1 MAEATLTTGTVDDS
15 QVAKLKIEFV
25 GEILRPGDRG
35 HDEGRTVY
43 NGMFQDRK
51 PAAILRCTN
60 TDDVVAAVNFARSSG
75 LLVAVKAGG
84 HSIAGFSAVDGG
96 ILIDLSL
103 MKTVEVDP
111 DAKTAKA
118 QAGVTWADFDAATAE
133 HGLATPGGFVSKTG
147 IAGLTLN
154 GGLGLLSRKHGLS
167 CDNLISA
174 TLVTAD
180 GEVVH
185 ADGSENEDLLWG
197 LRGGGGNFGI
207 VTEFV
212 YKLHPVT
219 DVFMVMAMYPAE
231 KGAEVLRLYREIV
244 PTQPED
250 LTTVVLFFTVPVNP
264 MFPEELHGQKVF
276 ALFAGFIGSEAE
288 AQPHVGSIAQ
298 IPDPLLSMGMTVPY
312 VMAQS
317 MQDEDVPFGRQNYW
331 KSGFLSELTDEV
343 IDKIAQLAPTAS
355 SKHCQLN
362 VFGLQG
368 AIAKV
373 GEDDTAYSNRDAAF
387 NFSID
392 NIWEDPSENEA
403 QIKWSRD
410 FFAEIQPH
418 LSGVYLNFIGDE
430 GQERVKESF
439 GAKYSKLSDLK
450 KKYDPTNL
458 FRLNQ
463 NISPS

>member
-15 QVAKLKIEFV
+15 QVAKLKIEFQ
-25 GEILRPGDRG
+25 GEVLRPGDKG
-35 HDEGRTVY
+35 YDEGRTVY

-60 TDDVVAAVNFARSSG
+60 TDDVVTAVNFARSSG

-96 ILIDLSL
+96 IVIDLSL
-103 MKTVEVDP
+103 MRAVDVDP

-118 QAGVTWADFDAATAE
+118 QAGVTWAEFDAATAE

-154 GGLGLLSRKHGLS
+154 GGLGLLSRKYGLS

-174 TLVTAD
+174 KVVTAD

-185 ADGSENEDLLWG
+185 ADETENDDLFWG
-197 LRGGGGNFGI
+197 LKGGGGNFGI

-219 DVFMVMAMYPAE
+219 DVFMVMAMYPADR
-231 KGAEVLRLYREIV
+231 GAEILRLYRDIV
-244 PTQPED
+244 PTQPEE
-250 LTTVVLFFTVPVNP
+250 LATIALFFTVPVNP

-276 ALFAGFIGSEAE
+276 AIFAGFIGSEAE
-288 AQPHVGSIAQ
+288 AQAHVGFIGQ

-312 VMAQS
+312 VMVQS

-343 IDKIAQLAPTAS
+343 IDKIARLAPTA
-355 SKHCQLN
+355 
-362 VFGLQG
+362 
-368 AIAKV
+368 
-373 GEDDTAYSNRDAAF
+373 T
-387 NFSID
+387 
-392 NIWEDPSENEA
+392 
-403 QIKWSRD
+403 
-410 FFAEIQPH
+410 
-418 LSGVYLNFIGDE
+418 
-430 GQERVKESF
+430 
-439 GAKYSKLSDLK
+439 
-450 KKYDPTNL
+450 
-458 FRLNQ
+458 
-463 NISPS
+463 